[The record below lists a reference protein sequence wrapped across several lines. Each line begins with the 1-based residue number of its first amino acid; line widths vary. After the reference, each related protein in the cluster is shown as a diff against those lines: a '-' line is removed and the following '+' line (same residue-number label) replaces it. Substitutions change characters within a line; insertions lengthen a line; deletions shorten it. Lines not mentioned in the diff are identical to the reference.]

1 MWSILERGKTKILSL
16 FWNKQSTKKN
26 LHLFKTNK
34 ALKNRI
40 GKAKVERDKKGE
52 GINKLKRKEKKGNVN
67 GCFKGINLWN
77 IFRNIL

>member
-16 FWNKQSTKKN
+16 FWNKQSTK
-26 LHLFKTNK
+26 TNK

-40 GKAKVERDKKGE
+40 GKAKVERDRKGE

-77 IFRNIL
+77 IFRNFL

>member
-16 FWNKQSTKKN
+16 FRNKQSTKKN

-40 GKAKVERDKKGE
+40 GKAKGERDRRGE
-52 GINKLKRKEKKGNVN
+52 GINKKKKSVN
-67 GCFKGINLWN
+67 ECPY
-77 IFRNIL
+77 